1 MLPMGRKYRN
11 SNKEKHQPASNIR
24 ILKKRFARTS
34 CINIA
39 DCHFEIKEEVIE
51 TLKSY
56 VQHEGNEM
64 CGVLTGTQVGKNCYR
79 ICKISPPCVKA
90 HTHCGCER
98 DATIANKFIE
108 ADYERSE
115 HTRFYIGEW
124 HTHPEDKPK
133 PSAVDYNSI
142 KNNYHTALLVVPLL
156 LMIIVG
162 TQTFHICVYNGKKF
176 VEVVPKIV

>member
-1 MLPMGRKYRN
+1 
-11 SNKEKHQPASNIR
+11 
-24 ILKKRFARTS
+24 
-34 CINIA
+34 
-39 DCHFEIKEEVIE
+39 
-51 TLKSY
+51 
-56 VQHEGNEM
+56 M

-90 HTHCGCER
+90 HTRCGCER
-98 DATIANKFIE
+98 DATKANKFIE

-115 HTRFYIGEW
+115 HTRFYIGDG

>member
-1 MLPMGRKYRN
+1 
-11 SNKEKHQPASNIR
+11 
-24 ILKKRFARTS
+24 
-34 CINIA
+34 
-39 DCHFEIKEEVIE
+39 
-51 TLKSY
+51 
-56 VQHEGNEM
+56 M

-90 HTHCGCER
+90 HTRCGCER

-162 TQTFHICVYNGKKF
+162 AQTFHICVYNGKKF

>member
-11 SNKEKHQPASNIR
+11 SNKENINLHPTSEF
-24 ILKKRFARTS
+24 LKTICKNFLYKYCRLSLR
-34 CINIA
+34 
-39 DCHFEIKEEVIE
+39 DKEEVIE

-90 HTHCGCER
+90 HTRCGCER

-115 HTRFYIGEW
+115 HTRFI
-124 HTHPEDKPK
+124 
-133 PSAVDYNSI
+133 
-142 KNNYHTALLVVPLL
+142 LVNGIHIQRTNQSHLL
-156 LMIIVG
+156 LIIILLR
-162 TQTFHICVYNGKKF
+162 TIIIQHCLLYHYY
-176 VEVVPKIV
+176 

>member
-1 MLPMGRKYRN
+1 MLAKL
-11 SNKEKHQPASNIR
+11 
-24 ILKKRFARTS
+24 ILYS
-34 CINIA
+34 
-39 DCHFEIKEEVIE
+39 
-51 TLKSY
+51 L
-56 VQHEGNEM
+56 
-64 CGVLTGTQVGKNCYR
+64 LTQFNLH
-79 ICKISPPCVKA
+79 PP
-90 HTHCGCER
+90 
-98 DATIANKFIE
+98 
-108 ADYERSE
+108 